1 MDINRPTHTNS
12 LQTYQVVLYDHALH
26 PEFFDLKTRRV
37 DHIPDFEFESWLME
51 GSHVLRF
58 EGHGLCISELVTDR
72 ERNLPNSGVL
82 TAFLCAGEHDYD
94 HAFDEAQVNYI
105 TSAQTETLEESLYL
119 STLEELQS
127 FGQEGEAMI
136 HHWNDEV
143 GPCMSMLDMQ
153 LYNHEMHIQ
162 AYHLL
167 ANQGLVLRVQTIF
180 ECGKLS
186 SLG

>member
-1 MDINRPTHTNS
+1 MDMNTPTHTNS

-26 PEFFDLKTRRV
+26 PEFFDLKARRV
-37 DHIPDFEFESWLME
+37 EHLHGFEFESWLMG

-58 EGHGLCISELVTDR
+58 ERGGLCISELVTDR
-72 ERNLPNSGVL
+72 ERNLPNTGVL

-105 TSAQTETLEESLYL
+105 TSAQTETLEESLYM

-127 FGQEGEAMI
+127 FGRECEAMI
-136 HHWNDEV
+136 HQWHDEV

-153 LYNHEMHIQ
+153 LLNQELHVQ

-180 ECGKLS
+180 ECGNKAVLQ
-186 SLG
+186 